1 MTSGKPDSGAPSIS
15 ADSFDAFYYQNCCG
29 KPYLRNPDWLR
40 FFGGIADRIVA
51 DMAPRRVLDAGC
63 AMGILVEALRERGV
77 DAYGIDLSAYAIEQ
91 VHDSTKAF
99 CRLGS
104 IAEDFEGDYSLIVSI
119 EVVEHMPAREA
130 EAAIANMCAHTTD
143 VLFSSSPHDFRE
155 PTHVNV
161 HPPEHWAEEFA
172 RHGFF
177 RDVDY
182 DASFIQPWAVR
193 FRKRTDPVH
202 RLVRDYERRYWT
214 FFSESHDV
222 RTYSAEI
229 QRKVT
234 EAETR
239 IAEAESRSAEAES
252 RRAEAESVTADE
264 RRKYEETNTRLTQ
277 SLDTIHLMERSLFW
291 KARLVWVAV
300 RRTFGGEG

>member
-1 MTSGKPDSGAPSIS
+1 VTSGKPNSAAPSVS
-15 ADSFDAFYYQNCCG
+15 ADAFDAFYYQNCCG
-29 KPYLRNPDWLR
+29 KPYLRDPHWLR

-51 DMAPRRVLDAGC
+51 DIAPQRVMDAGC

-77 DAYGIDLSAYAIEQ
+77 DAYGIDLSPYAIEQ
-91 VHDSTKAF
+91 VHDSAKAF
-99 CRLGS
+99 CRIGS
-104 IAEDFEGDYSLIVSI
+104 IAEDFGGDYSLIVSI

-143 VLFSSSPHDFRE
+143 VLFSSSPHDYRE

-193 FRKRTDPVH
+193 FRKRTEPVH

-222 RTYSAEI
+222 RTFSTEI
-229 QRKVT
+229 QRKVI

-239 IAEAESRSAEAES
+239 AAEAET
-252 RRAEAESVTADE
+252 RRADAENVAADA
-264 RRKYEETNTRLTQ
+264 RRTYEETNARLTQ
-277 SLDTIHLMERSLFW
+277 ALDTIHHMERSFFW
-291 KARLVWVAV
+291 KARRAWVAV
-300 RRTFGGEG
+300 RRTFGGKD